1 MNIVITGA
9 KGFIGKNLSIR
20 LKEISVGNI
29 IEINRRTSKT
39 KQKQAIRHAD
49 FIFHFAGANR
59 PKDEKDFHIDN
70 VDYTDLILSYL
81 KENKK
86 KPPILFSSTI
96 QADKNNNYGTSKTI
110 AENKIIEFGKKFKSK
125 YYIFRLQ
132 NIFGKWA
139 KPNYNS
145 VVATFCSNI
154 ANSKRINIHDPEV
167 VLELVYIDDLCDEF
181 IRILQKKPSSGYK
194 KIKKFYKRKLGKIA
208 EKISSFKNS
217 RSNLITE
224 KVGRGFDRALY
235 STYLS
240 YLPPRKFNYKLDK
253 NIDERGIFCEMLKT
267 KDSGQISFFTAH
279 PGITR
284 GAHYHHTKTEKFLVL
299 KGKAQFRFKNII
311 NGIKYEIMVSDKDF
325 EIVETIPGWYHDV
338 KNIGDEELIVM
349 LWANEIF
356 NAETPDTVDKFGFNH
371 EN

>member
-9 KGFIGKNLSIR
+9 NGFIGKNLSIR
-20 LKEISVGNI
+20 LQEIDAGNI
-29 IEINRRTSKT
+29 IEINRKT
-39 KQKQAIRHAD
+39 PDIMQEEAFREAD
-49 FIFHFAGANR
+49 FIFHLAGANR
-59 PKDEKDFHIDN
+59 PKNHEDFYFDN
-70 VDYTDLILSYL
+70 VDYTAQILSIL

-86 KPPILFSSTI
+86 KPDILFSSTI
-96 QADKNNNYGTSKTI
+96 QADKRTDYGISKTI
-110 AENKIIEFGKKFKSK
+110 AEKKIIEFGKKFKSK

-145 VVATFCSNI
+145 VIATFCKNI
-154 ANSKRINIHDPEV
+154 ANSKKINIHDPDV

-181 IRILQKKPSSGYK
+181 IQVVKNKPRSGYK
-194 KIKKFYKRKLGKIA
+194 KINKSYRRKLGKVA
-208 EKISSFKNS
+208 EKIADFKNS
-217 RSNLITE
+217 RSNLISE

-240 YLPPRKFNYKLDK
+240 YLPPKKFNYKLDK
-253 NIDERGIFCEMLKT
+253 NIDERGVFCEMLKT

-299 KGKAQFRFKNII
+299 KGEAQFRFKNIV
-311 NGIKYEIMVSDKDF
+311 NGKEHEIMVTDKNF

-338 KNIGDEELIVM
+338 KNIGDEELIVIQI
-349 LWANEIF
+349 LL
-356 NAETPDTVDKFGFNH
+356 TR
-371 EN
+371 